1 MNCVES
7 LELLSEYHAGV
18 LDEILKREVYSHLEA
33 CVPCKHIMVD
43 IEIIVETAHVLRDS
57 SDGVSFPDENVIW
70 SRIRFFK
77 GQYR

>member
-18 LDEILKREVYSHLEA
+18 LDEILKREVYSHLEE
-33 CVPCKHIMVD
+33 CPPCKFIMVD

-57 SDGVSFPDENVIW
+57 NDGVFFPDENLIW
-70 SRIRFFK
+70 SRIRLFK
-77 GQYR
+77 T